1 MKEREMKRVL
11 VFALSLVFTLSMI
24 SLAFAGGISGKVLH
38 KDGSPCSSCQVSA
51 SVKSGGVTKRV
62 SCNSKGEFSLSWSA
76 DIGVNAVYVNG
87 NKRHGSAN
95 NGSYLTLTK

>member
-1 MKEREMKRVL
+1 MKRVMLTTAL
-11 VFALSLVFTLSMI
+11 VFVFTLSMV

-38 KDGSPCSSCQVSA
+38 KDGTPCSSCKVSA
-51 SVKSGGVTKRV
+51 SVKSGGVTDRV
-62 SCNSKGEFSLSWSA
+62 LCNSKGEFSLSWSA

-95 NGSYLTLTK
+95 NGSYLVLAK